1 MMSLSLITPT
11 SGTKYIFIQPKSFTS
26 VRHHQLRRLQRTTEL
41 QKYKHF
47 NFPILLFPIFMSIE
61 YNDRLKFDH
70 NATIY
75 QSETVENNISKIK
88 I

>member
-1 MMSLSLITPT
+1 
-11 SGTKYIFIQPKSFTS
+11 
-26 VRHHQLRRLQRTTEL
+26 
-41 QKYKHF
+41 
-47 NFPILLFPIFMSIE
+47 MSIE